1 MKKAERSPDGV
12 SHGLLSLYE
21 VLHLIGALTV
31 HLFTKKAEVNKQKMS
46 QQLWVYKQM
55 RTLTRLKS

>member
-1 MKKAERSPDGV
+1 MKKAE
-12 SHGLLSLYE
+12 
-21 VLHLIGALTV
+21 VLHPIGALTV

-46 QQLWVYKQM
+46 QQVWVYKQT